1 MLDNNLIFDYFYN
14 SLYNTKLM
22 ILRAFFIFCCLT
34 LCTFTSAQDQQQVAV
49 QEGAIFTIGNPS
61 SAKYR
66 HINFPRKN
74 FIIKRGGI
82 ANMKALKGKKVEV
95 VRYAYTS
102 DGRTEV
108 TLKPLDGGKFF
119 RHFPTVKAHLEDAL
133 RLGELR
139 Q

>member
-1 MLDNNLIFDYFYN
+1 M
-14 SLYNTKLM
+14 KLRM
-22 ILRAFFIFCCLT
+22 FFTVCCLT
-34 LCTFTSAQDQQQVAV
+34 LFTITSAQVKQQVPV

-61 SAKYR
+61 SAKYK

-82 ANMKALKGKKVEV
+82 ADMKTLKGKKVEV

-119 RHFPTVKAHLEDAL
+119 RKFPTVKAHLEDAL
-133 RLGELR
+133 QLGELR